1 MSEFK
6 TSVSSD
12 AFWLKT
18 LYILG
23 FFVVFRVL
31 DVVLLLL
38 TLTQWAFQLLT
49 GSANPALV
57 RFGLGLSLFL
67 AQITR
72 FLSGATEEKPF
83 PFQDWPSPI
92 SESEANATK

>member
-1 MSEFK
+1 MSDIR
-6 TSVSSD
+6 TTASSD

-18 LYILG
+18 LYVIG
-23 FFVVFRVL
+23 FFLVFRIM

-38 TLTQWAFQLLT
+38 TVTQWIFQLLT

-57 RFGLGLSLFL
+57 RFGVGLSLFL

-72 FLSGATEEKPF
+72 FLSGATEDKPF
-83 PFQDWPSPI
+83 PFQDWPSPT
-92 SESEANATK
+92 SESEAHATK

>member
-1 MSEFK
+1 MTDFK
-6 TSVSSD
+6 TSATSD

-18 LYILG
+18 LYVIG
-23 FFVVFRVL
+23 FFLVFRIM

-38 TLTQWAFQLLT
+38 TVTQWIFQLLT
-49 GSANPALV
+49 GAANPALV

-83 PFQDWPSPI
+83 PFQDWPSSTP
-92 SESEANATK
+92 ESEANATE

>member
-6 TSVSSD
+6 TTVSSD

-18 LYILG
+18 LYVIG
-23 FFVVFRVL
+23 FFLVFRIM

-38 TLTQWAFQLLT
+38 TVTQWVFQLLT

-57 RFGLGLSLFL
+57 RFGVGLSLFL

-83 PFQDWPSPI
+83 PFQDWPSSD
-92 SESEANATK
+92 SESKANATE